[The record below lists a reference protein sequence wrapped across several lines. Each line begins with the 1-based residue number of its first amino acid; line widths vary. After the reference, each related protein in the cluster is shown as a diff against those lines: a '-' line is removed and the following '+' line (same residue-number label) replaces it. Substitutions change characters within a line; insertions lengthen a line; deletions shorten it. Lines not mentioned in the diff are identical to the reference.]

1 MRRPLTIVALLYA
14 AGVLL
19 AGFFPLPLPGLWLAA
34 LGLAGFAW
42 LWPRARPV
50 SLLLL
55 LITLGALN
63 LTWRMAIVSP
73 NDLRLLLTNA
83 VPAEVTLRGTLPET
97 PSLRMFVRDE
107 EESHRTLAML
117 DVTTLCLRGEWQP
130 AHGRVLV
137 LTPAPLPPSFHAG
150 REIEV
155 SGVLAPP
162 RHALAPG
169 LFDYATYLRRQGV
182 HFQLRAAAP
191 SDWRTVTTADT
202 PPFTDR
208 FVAWAQHTL
217 QRGLPED
224 ESQRLL
230 RAMTLG
236 WRTALTSEVSERF
249 MRSGTMHIFAI
260 SGLHI
265 ALIAGILISLV
276 RVLQV
281 PRVWC
286 GAVVI
291 PLVWFYTAATGWQ
304 PSAVRATVM
313 MSVIIGGWALR
324 RPGDLLNSLAAAGGL
339 ILLWDPRQLFQ
350 ASFQLSFFVVLSIA
364 LLLPPL
370 ERLRD
375 RLLRTDPFLPP
386 ELLPRWQRR
395 LSGPLRWL
403 TTAAATSTAAWF
415 GSLPLTAYYFHLFS
429 PVTLLANVVIVP
441 LATLTLMSSLG
452 SLVTGAWMPALAE
465 LFNHSAWFWMW
476 GMIHVSETATRLPGA
491 FAYVKPPPPW
501 AMALYYALL
510 VGTLSGWLFA
520 ARRRNGTLAALALI
534 TVLCGWA
541 GFDRSRTATLTA
553 IPLHGGSTV
562 FCDLPG
568 RHADLLVDCGQ
579 TNAVAFIVQPFLRAQ
594 GVNQLSQLLL
604 THGDLRQMGGAED
617 LTHNFRVSRVLASGV
632 RQLSP
637 TYRRVMTN
645 LSQTSDRLRMVQRGD
660 ELGSFHVLHPLGTDR
675 FKQADDNAVVLRGQ
689 FHGTRVLLLSDLG
702 RAGQEALLDRETDLR
717 ADLVFAGLPR
727 QGEPL
732 CDGLLAR
739 VQPRV
744 VILMDS
750 EFPAPERAPPRL
762 RQRLGRQVETLLCMR
777 ETGAVQLTCTARGWT
792 LTTMRGDVLHG
803 VRPPLKQQRPISSSR
818 LRTEVACR
826 RTTRAMP
833 TAVRAL
839 AVVRAQPG
847 QQAE

>member
-1 MRRPLTIVALLYA
+1 MTALLYA
-14 AGVLL
+14 MGVLL
-19 AGFFPLPLPGLWLAA
+19 AGWFPLPLPGLWLAA
-34 LGLAGFAW
+34 LGLAGMAW
-42 LWPRARPV
+42 LWSEWRPG
-50 SLLLL
+50 L
-55 LITLGALN
+55 LIALLVLLGTLN
-63 LTWRMAIVSP
+63 LTWRTTIVSP

-83 VPAEVTLRGTLPET
+83 TPADVTLRGTLPET

-107 EESHRTLAML
+107 EESYRTLAML
-117 DVTTLCLRGEWQP
+117 DVTALRLNGEWQS

-137 LTPAPLPPSFHAG
+137 LTPARLPPELHAG
-150 REIEV
+150 RTTEV

-162 RHALAPG
+162 RPALAPG
-169 LFDYATYLRRQGV
+169 LFDYATYLCRQGV
-182 HFQLRAAAP
+182 HFQLRAASP
-191 SDWRTVTTADT
+191 GDWQLFAGAIT

-208 FVAWAQHTL
+208 FVAWAQRTL

-230 RAMTLG
+230 WAMTLG
-236 WRTALTSEVSERF
+236 WRTALTNEVSERF

-281 PRVWC
+281 PRAWC

-370 ERLRD
+370 EKLRD

-386 ELLPRWQRR
+386 ELLPRWQQR
-395 LSGPLRWL
+395 LNVPLRWL
-403 TTAAATSTAAWF
+403 TTAAATSAAAWL
-415 GSLPLTAYYFHLFS
+415 GSLPLTAHYFHLFS

-452 SLVTGAWMPALAE
+452 SLVTGAWLPALAE

-491 FAYVKPPPPW
+491 FAYVKPPSPW
-501 AMALYYALL
+501 VMALYYALL
-510 VGTLSGWLFA
+510 VGTLSGWLFPA
-520 ARRRNGTLAALALI
+520 SRRRWSLAALGLIAL
-534 TVLCGWA
+534 LCGCVWL
-541 GFDRSRTATLTA
+541 DRHRSTTLTA
-553 IPLHGGSTV
+553 MPLSGGSAV

-568 RHADLLVDCGQ
+568 RRMDLLVDCGQ
-579 TNAVAFIVQPFLRAQ
+579 TNAVAFITQPFLRAQ
-594 GVNQLSQLLL
+594 GVNRLPQLLL

-617 LTHNFRVSRVLASGV
+617 LMHSFRVEHVLASGV

-637 TYRRVMTN
+637 TYRRVLTN
-645 LSQTSDRLRMVQRGD
+645 LSRTPDRLRVVQRGD
-660 ELGSFHVLHPLGTDR
+660 ELGPFRVLHPLTTDR
-675 FKQADDNAVVLRGQ
+675 FRQADDNAVVLRGE

-702 RAGQEALLDRETDLR
+702 RAGQEALLEREPDLR
-717 ADLVFAGLPR
+717 ADIVFAGLPT

-732 CDGLLAR
+732 CDGLLVR

-744 VILMDS
+744 VVLLDS
-750 EFPAPERAPPRL
+750 EFPATTRAPPRL
-762 RQRLGRQVETLLCMR
+762 RERLARQVDTLLCTR
-777 ETGAVQLTCTARGWT
+777 ETGAVQLICTSRGWT
-792 LTTMRGDVLHG
+792 LSTTIGTTLHG
-803 VRPPLKQQRPISSSR
+803 NRMRPLADPPGHRDDGGN
-818 LRTEVACR
+818 
-826 RTTRAMP
+826 TRALP
-833 TAVRAL
+833 
-839 AVVRAQPG
+839 
-847 QQAE
+847 